1 MNICIT
7 FIFKICNLIEKMLK
21 TKILNFTKQ
30 KPIVITIYAG
40 LVSFFTY
47 TFIFGL
53 RKSFT
58 ICTFSN
64 VQFLQIDFKTW
75 LVISQ
80 MLGYLIAKFVGI
92 KYIAE
97 LNKKN
102 RYKKIFFLI
111 GIAWVSWFFFAIVP
125 MPYNIVFLFLNGLP
139 LGLLWGIIF
148 SYIEGRIGTD
158 FIGACLA
165 VSFIFAAGFVKSVG
179 SVLLNSF
186 SISELWV
193 PFTTGLVFIVPL
205 IITIWGME
213 KIPPPTESDKLH
225 RMERKP
231 MSKLAR
237 KKFISQYLLGIIF
250 IIIIYLFATIFRDIR
265 DNYTPEIFKEM
276 GFKDKPY
283 IFTQTE
289 IIVSLLMLGL
299 MASMVFIKNNML
311 VFNLTIGIIFL
322 GFLIAGISTYLYI
335 HKYMYAI
342 YWFIFVGL
350 GLYMV
355 YIPFNCIFF
364 DRMIAAYKMVGNVGF
379 LIYIADSFGYL
390 GSIAVLISKS
400 IFKLQINWLFFFT
413 NSVQYLSVLGGLL
426 TILCFLYFRKKIN
439 KNVNS
444 TSKK

>member
-1 MNICIT
+1 MNA
-7 FIFKICNLIEKMLK
+7 
-21 TKILNFTKQ
+21 KILKFSKE
-30 KPIVITIYAG
+30 KPVVVTIYAG
-40 LVSFFTY
+40 LVSFLTY

-64 VQFLQIDFKTW
+64 IQFLQLDFKTW

-80 MLGYLIAKFVGI
+80 MLGYLIAKFIGI

-97 LNKKN
+97 LNKRN
-102 RYKKIFFLI
+102 RYKKIFFLV
-111 GIAWVSWFFFAIVP
+111 GFAWLSWFFFAIVD
-125 MPYNIVFLFLNGLP
+125 MPYNIIFLFLNGLP

-148 SYIEGRIGTD
+148 SYIEGRTGTD

-179 SVLLNSF
+179 SVLLNHF
-186 SISELWV
+186 NILEIWI
-193 PFTTGLVFIVPL
+193 PFYTGLVFIIPL

-213 KIPPPTESDKLH
+213 KIPPPSETDKIH
-225 RMERKP
+225 RMERMQ
-231 MSKLAR
+231 MSKPAR
-237 KKFISQYLLGIIF
+237 KKFISQYLLGIIL

-265 DNYTPEIFKEM
+265 DNYTAEIFSEL
-276 GFKDKPY
+276 GFKNKPY

-289 IIVSLLMLGL
+289 IIVSLLILAI
-299 MASMVFIKNNML
+299 MASMVFIKNNIL
-311 VFNLTIGIIFL
+311 AFNLTIGIIFL
-322 GFLIAGISTYLYI
+322 GFLIAGISTYLFTQKYI
-335 HKYMYAI
+335 DSI
-342 YWFIFVGL
+342 YWFVLVGL

-364 DRMIAAYKMVGNVGF
+364 DRMIAAYKIVGNVGF

-400 IFKLQINWLFFFT
+400 ILKLHINWLYFFT
-413 NSVQYLSVLGGLL
+413 NSVQYLSVLGGVL
-426 TILCFLYFRKKIN
+426 TIFCFLYFRRVFKKIA
-439 KNVNS
+439 
-444 TSKK
+444 